1 MYIKIT
7 CEDFKNKNEEYISEP
22 IEVSGVIAL
31 GISSV
36 TIRVVGKAKPLNQG
50 KMENE
55 LRKAIK
61 LTLDKNK
68 IEMPYRKTQLF
79 NENIEKE

>member
-1 MYIKIT
+1 MKIT
-7 CEDFKNKNEEYISEP
+7 CEDFKNENEEYINEP
-22 IEVSGVIAL
+22 IEVSGIIAL
-31 GISSV
+31 GVSSV

-61 LTLDKNK
+61 LALDKNK
-68 IEMPYRKTQLF
+68 IEMPYS
-79 NENIEKE
+79 EDSIS